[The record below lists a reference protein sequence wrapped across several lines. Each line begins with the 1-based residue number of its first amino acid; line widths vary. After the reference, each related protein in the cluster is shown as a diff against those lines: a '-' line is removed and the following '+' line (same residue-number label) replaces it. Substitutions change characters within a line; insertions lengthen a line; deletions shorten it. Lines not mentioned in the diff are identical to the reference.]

1 MLDNLIL
8 ETDVYLKMYA
18 QINEQ
23 YIRGYLKQLVFSLLR
38 NVSFLAVYLT
48 ALSELAANGRMLDWE
63 VFLRS
68 YPCRFKD

>member
-8 ETDVYLKMYA
+8 ETDMYFKLYA

-23 YIRGYLKQLVFSLLR
+23 YIRSYLKQLMFSLLR

-48 ALSELAANGRMLDWE
+48 TLSKLHELTWRRMGE
-63 VFLRS
+63 
-68 YPCRFKD
+68 C